1 VFRAIF
7 NRIQTIPN
15 SVFHSE
21 TLQKSL
27 QELLLNM
34 NPLLEL
40 PIHIKN
46 MTALTV
52 LGIAHSKITEIPS
65 QIV

>member
-1 VFRAIF
+1 MKSNYHFRVFRAIY
-7 NRIQTIPN
+7 NKIQTIPN
-15 SVFHSE
+15 SFFHSS

-34 NPLLEL
+34 NPILEL

-46 MTALTV
+46 M
-52 LGIAHSKITEIPS
+52 
-65 QIV
+65 